1 MLNLWIR
8 LSIETIPNSM
18 FGAQHGQKCLWPNF
32 GGEFVSGLPSQEAV
46 PRLEAPISAGILPIK
61 SIF

>member
-1 MLNLWIR
+1 
-8 LSIETIPNSM
+8 M